1 MKTETPLW
9 HQSTL
14 DIPLNDLRQEL
25 GEAKWNS
32 TFAHSHLYHAAT
44 LFHPED
50 SEPHD
55 DQTGDSYRHTSDR
68 NAANSA
74 TGSAANSIAS
84 NIGAQDTSG
93 ASSSNTSNRHCFVLA
108 VPNTFIRNKIL
119 TRHIADLQ
127 RVIARH
133 IHQSEEN
140 INLEVRVADERVEGE
155 CLEAVTES
163 TEFRESA
170 REASFAVAS
179 FDPALLSDIDLAVR
193 EQFPSNGEV
202 GNGQMARTT
211 AQTASRSTSSSWG
224 EPRTS
229 PPHTDPRF
237 TFDNFVSGSTNRFAY
252 QATLAV
258 AETPGTAY
266 NPLFIFGNV
275 GLGKTHLLQASAHF
289 VKTHYP
295 EKTMRYMATETFL
308 NDFLMAIR
316 NKQSEQFRQRYRKL
330 DVLILDDIQI
340 LEGKE
345 ALQEELFHT
354 FNHMYDQNKQLIFSS
369 DRPPDALLTL
379 QDRLRSRFKSGLLT
393 DIQPPSIEVRLAILE
408 QNVEQHNARRDR
420 NTQPPIVI
428 PEDALMFIAENFTE
442 NIRELE
448 GALTKVIAHA
458 QLLRIP
464 PSYDSAKEI
473 LGDLIGH
480 NNSANLTAHDIIQ
493 IATNFFSLPKEEL
506 LGPCR
511 TKDLVTA
518 RHITMYALREH
529 TDLSLPIIGGLFD
542 GRDHTSVLHAVN
554 KITEKMKTDNSIHSQ
569 VLRLTNHITRGKVP
583 A

>member
-1 MKTETPLW
+1 MKTEIPRW
-9 HQSTL
+9 QQSEL
-14 DIPLNDLRQEL
+14 DIPLDDLRQEL

-32 TFAHSHLYHAAT
+32 TFAHSHL
-44 LFHPED
+44 FHTEPLLASEYPD
-50 SEPHD
+50 SAEPD
-55 DQTGDSYRHTSDR
+55 ISD
-68 NAANSA
+68 A
-74 TGSAANSIAS
+74 GVC
-84 NIGAQDTSG
+84 AQHS
-93 ASSSNTSNRHCFVLA
+93 FVLA
-108 VPNTFIRNKIL
+108 VPNTAIRDNIVK
-119 TRHIADLQ
+119 RHIVDLQ
-127 RVIARH
+127 RLIARH
-133 IHQSEEN
+133 IQQPEER
-140 INLEVRVADERVEGE
+140 IDLEVRVAELPQNGLGPTRLADIGSSSQFAGTGQISNG
-155 CLEAVTES
+155 AVPV
-163 TEFRESA
+163 SA
-170 REASFAVAS
+170 RH
-179 FDPALLSDIDLAVR
+179 
-193 EQFPSNGEV
+193 
-202 GNGQMARTT
+202 
-211 AQTASRSTSSSWG
+211 QTAFQNNWH
-224 EPRTS
+224 EPRPA
-229 PPHTDPRF
+229 PPRTDPRF
-237 TFDNFVSGSTNRFAY
+237 TFENFVSGSTNRFAY
-252 QATLAV
+252 QAALAV

-275 GLGKTHLLQASAHF
+275 GLGKTHLLQATAYF

-295 EKTMRYMATETFL
+295 DKTVRYMATETFL
-308 NDFLMAIR
+308 NDFLMSIR

-345 ALQEELFHT
+345 AMQEELFHT

-408 QNVEQHNARRDR
+408 QSVEHHNARRDR

-428 PEDALMFIAENFTE
+428 PENALMFIAENFTD

-464 PSYDSAKEI
+464 PSYESAKEI
-473 LGDLIGH
+473 LGDLINH
-480 NNSANLTAHDIIQ
+480 NSSEKLTAHDIIHL
-493 IATNFFSLPKEEL
+493 ATDFFSVPQEEL

-511 TKDLVTA
+511 TKDLVMA

-529 TDLSLPIIGGLFD
+529 TDLSLPTIGGLFD

-554 KITEKMKTDNSIHSQ
+554 KITEKMQTDNTIHSQ
-569 VLRLTNHITRGKVP
+569 VLKLTNQITKGKAVV
-583 A
+583 

>member
-1 MKTETPLW
+1 M
-9 HQSTL
+9 
-14 DIPLNDLRQEL
+14 
-25 GEAKWNS
+25 
-32 TFAHSHLYHAAT
+32 
-44 LFHPED
+44 
-50 SEPHD
+50 
-55 DQTGDSYRHTSDR
+55 
-68 NAANSA
+68 
-74 TGSAANSIAS
+74 
-84 NIGAQDTSG
+84 
-93 ASSSNTSNRHCFVLA
+93 
-108 VPNTFIRNKIL
+108 
-119 TRHIADLQ
+119 ADP
-127 RVIARH
+127 
-133 IHQSEEN
+133 S
-140 INLEVRVADERVEGE
+140 ERVEGE
-155 CLEAVTES
+155 CLEAVTEG

-202 GNGQMARTT
+202 GNGQMAT

>member
-1 MKTETPLW
+1 MKTETPHW
-9 HQSTL
+9 QQSAL
-14 DIPLNDLRQEL
+14 DIPLHDLRQEL

-32 TFAHSHLYHAAT
+32 TFAHSHLYHAES
-44 LFHPED
+44 LD
-50 SEPHD
+50 SETD
-55 DQTGDSYRHTSDR
+55 ND
-68 NAANSA
+68 
-74 TGSAANSIAS
+74 
-84 NIGAQDTSG
+84 
-93 ASSSNTSNRHCFVLA
+93 RHCFVLT
-108 VPNTFIRNKIL
+108 VPNTVIRDKIL
-119 TRHIADLQ
+119 NRHFFNLQ
-127 RVIARH
+127 QLIARH
-133 IHQSEEN
+133 IRQSEEN
-140 INLEVRVADERVEGE
+140 IALEVRVADASANGQAPRNQELRSAASGE
-155 CLEAVTES
+155 TAGFKTP
-163 TEFRESA
+163 TR
-170 REASFAVAS
+170 
-179 FDPALLSDIDLAVR
+179 LSDIDLPAR
-193 EQFPSNGEV
+193 EEFSRQAEISNGLI
-202 GNGQMARTT
+202 
-211 AQTASRSTSSSWG
+211 ASRRAADVSVRPLSGSWS
-224 EPRTS
+224 ESHLAPPRT
-229 PPHTDPRF
+229 HTRF
-237 TFDNFVSGSTNRFAY
+237 TFDNFVIGGTNRFAY
-252 QATLAV
+252 QAALAV

-275 GLGKTHLLQASAHF
+275 GLGKTHLLQATSHF

-295 EKTMRYMATETFL
+295 EKTVRYMATETFL
-308 NDFLMAIR
+308 NDFLTAIR

-369 DRPPDALLTL
+369 DRTPDALLTL
-379 QDRLRSRFKSGLLT
+379 QNRLRSRFKSGLLT

-408 QNVEQHNARRDR
+408 QNVEQHNSRRDR

-428 PEDALMFIAENFTE
+428 PENALMFIAENFAE

-464 PSYDSAKEI
+464 PSLESAEEI

-480 NNSANLTAHDIIQ
+480 NKSEKLTAHDIIHL
-493 IATNFFSLPKEEL
+493 ATEFFSLPKEEL
-506 LGPCR
+506 LGPRR

-529 TDLSLPIIGGLFD
+529 TDLSLPIIGDLFD

-554 KITEKMKTDNSIHSQ
+554 KITEKMQSDNGIHSQ
-569 VLRLTNHITRGKVP
+569 VLRLTNQITKGEIAV
-583 A
+583 

>member
-1 MKTETPLW
+1 MKTEIPRW
-9 HQSTL
+9 QQSEL
-14 DIPLNDLRQEL
+14 DIPLDDLRQEL

-32 TFAHSHLYHAAT
+32 TFAHSHL
-44 LFHPED
+44 FHTEPLLASEYPD
-50 SEPHD
+50 SAEPD
-55 DQTGDSYRHTSDR
+55 ISDP
-68 NAANSA
+68 
-74 TGSAANSIAS
+74 GVC
-84 NIGAQDTSG
+84 AQHS
-93 ASSSNTSNRHCFVLA
+93 FVLA
-108 VPNTFIRNKIL
+108 VPNTAIRDNIVK
-119 TRHIADLQ
+119 RHIVDLQ
-127 RVIARH
+127 RLIARH
-133 IHQSEEN
+133 IQQPEER
-140 INLEVRVADERVEGE
+140 IDLEVRVAELPQNGLGPTRLADIGSPSQFAGTGQINNG
-155 CLEAVTES
+155 AVPV
-163 TEFRESA
+163 SA
-170 REASFAVAS
+170 RH
-179 FDPALLSDIDLAVR
+179 
-193 EQFPSNGEV
+193 
-202 GNGQMARTT
+202 
-211 AQTASRSTSSSWG
+211 QTAFQNNWH
-224 EPRTS
+224 EPRPA
-229 PPHTDPRF
+229 PPRTDPRF
-237 TFDNFVSGSTNRFAY
+237 TFENFVSGSTNRFAY
-252 QATLAV
+252 QAALAV

-275 GLGKTHLLQASAHF
+275 GLGKTHLLQATAYF

-295 EKTMRYMATETFL
+295 DKTVRYMATETFL
-308 NDFLMAIR
+308 NDFLMSIR

-345 ALQEELFHT
+345 AMQEELFHT

-408 QNVEQHNARRDR
+408 QSVEHHNARRDR

-428 PEDALMFIAENFTE
+428 PENALMFIAENFTD

-464 PSYDSAKEI
+464 PSYESAKEI
-473 LGDLIGH
+473 LGDLINH
-480 NNSANLTAHDIIQ
+480 NSSEKLTAHDIIHL
-493 IATNFFSLPKEEL
+493 ATDFFSVPQEEL

-511 TKDLVTA
+511 TKDLVMA

-529 TDLSLPIIGGLFD
+529 TDLSLPTIGGLFD

-554 KITEKMKTDNSIHSQ
+554 KITEKMQTDNTIHSQ
-569 VLRLTNHITRGKVP
+569 VLKLTNQITKGKAVV
-583 A
+583 

>member
-1 MKTETPLW
+1 MKTEIPRW
-9 HQSTL
+9 QQSEL
-14 DIPLNDLRQEL
+14 DIPLDDLRQEL

-32 TFAHSHLYHAAT
+32 TFAHSHL
-44 LFHPED
+44 FHTEPLLSSEYPD
-50 SEPHD
+50 SAEPD
-55 DQTGDSYRHTSDR
+55 ISD
-68 NAANSA
+68 A
-74 TGSAANSIAS
+74 GVC
-84 NIGAQDTSG
+84 AQHS
-93 ASSSNTSNRHCFVLA
+93 FVLA
-108 VPNTFIRNKIL
+108 VPNTAIRDNIVK
-119 TRHIADLQ
+119 RHIVDLQ
-127 RVIARH
+127 RLIARH
-133 IHQSEEN
+133 IQQPEER
-140 INLEVRVADERVEGE
+140 IDLEVRVAELPQNGLGPTRLADIGSPSQFAGTSQIG
-155 CLEAVTES
+155 AVPV
-163 TEFRESA
+163 SA
-170 REASFAVAS
+170 RH
-179 FDPALLSDIDLAVR
+179 
-193 EQFPSNGEV
+193 
-202 GNGQMARTT
+202 
-211 AQTASRSTSSSWG
+211 QTAFQNNWH
-224 EPRTS
+224 EPRPA
-229 PPHTDPRF
+229 PPRTDPRF
-237 TFDNFVSGSTNRFAY
+237 TFENFVSGSTNRFAY
-252 QATLAV
+252 QAALAV

-275 GLGKTHLLQASAHF
+275 GLGKTHLLQATAYF

-295 EKTMRYMATETFL
+295 DKTVRYMATETFL
-308 NDFLMAIR
+308 NDFLMSIR

-345 ALQEELFHT
+345 AMQEELFHT

-408 QNVEQHNARRDR
+408 QSVEHHNARRDR

-428 PEDALMFIAENFTE
+428 PENALMFIAENFTD

-464 PSYDSAKEI
+464 PSYESAKEI
-473 LGDLIGH
+473 LGDLINH
-480 NNSANLTAHDIIQ
+480 NSSEKLTAHDIIHL
-493 IATNFFSLPKEEL
+493 ATDFFSVPQEEL

-511 TKDLVTA
+511 TKDLVMA

-529 TDLSLPIIGGLFD
+529 TDLSLPTIGGLFD

-554 KITEKMKTDNSIHSQ
+554 KITEKMQTDNTIHSQ
-569 VLRLTNHITRGKVP
+569 VLKLTNQITKGKAVV
-583 A
+583 

>member
-1 MKTETPLW
+1 MKTEIPRW
-9 HQSTL
+9 QQSEL
-14 DIPLNDLRQEL
+14 DIPLDDLRQEL

-32 TFAHSHLYHAAT
+32 TFAHSHL
-44 LFHPED
+44 FHTEPLLASEYPD
-50 SEPHD
+50 SAEPAI
-55 DQTGDSYRHTSDR
+55 SDP
-68 NAANSA
+68 
-74 TGSAANSIAS
+74 GVC
-84 NIGAQDTSG
+84 AQHS
-93 ASSSNTSNRHCFVLA
+93 FVLA
-108 VPNTFIRNKIL
+108 VPNTAIRDNIVK
-119 TRHIADLQ
+119 RHIVDLQ
-127 RVIARH
+127 RLIARH
-133 IHQSEEN
+133 IQQPEER
-140 INLEVRVADERVEGE
+140 IDLEVRVADLPQNGLGPTRLADIGSPSQFAGTGQIG
-155 CLEAVTES
+155 AVPV
-163 TEFRESA
+163 SA
-170 REASFAVAS
+170 RH
-179 FDPALLSDIDLAVR
+179 
-193 EQFPSNGEV
+193 
-202 GNGQMARTT
+202 
-211 AQTASRSTSSSWG
+211 QTAFQNNWH
-224 EPRTS
+224 EPRPA
-229 PPHTDPRF
+229 PPRTDPRF
-237 TFDNFVSGSTNRFAY
+237 TFENFVSGSTNRFAY
-252 QATLAV
+252 QAALAV

-275 GLGKTHLLQASAHF
+275 GLGKTHLLQATAYF

-295 EKTMRYMATETFL
+295 DKTVRYMATETFL
-308 NDFLMAIR
+308 NDFLMSIR

-345 ALQEELFHT
+345 AMQEELFHT

-408 QNVEQHNARRDR
+408 QSVEHHNARRDR

-428 PEDALMFIAENFTE
+428 PENALMFIAENFTD

-464 PSYDSAKEI
+464 PSYESAKEI
-473 LGDLIGH
+473 LGDLINH
-480 NNSANLTAHDIIQ
+480 NSSEKLTAHDIIHL
-493 IATNFFSLPKEEL
+493 ATDFFSVPQEEL

-511 TKDLVTA
+511 TKDLVMA

-529 TDLSLPIIGGLFD
+529 TDLSLPTIGGLFD

-554 KITEKMKTDNSIHSQ
+554 KITEKMQTDNTIHSQ
-569 VLRLTNHITRGKVP
+569 VLKLTNQITKGKAVV
-583 A
+583 

>member
-1 MKTETPLW
+1 MKTEIPRW
-9 HQSTL
+9 QQSEL
-14 DIPLNDLRQEL
+14 DIPLDDLRQEL

-32 TFAHSHLYHAAT
+32 TFAHSHL
-44 LFHPED
+44 FHTEPLLASEYPD
-50 SEPHD
+50 SAEPD
-55 DQTGDSYRHTSDR
+55 ISD
-68 NAANSA
+68 A
-74 TGSAANSIAS
+74 GVC
-84 NIGAQDTSG
+84 AQHS
-93 ASSSNTSNRHCFVLA
+93 FVLA
-108 VPNTFIRNKIL
+108 VPNTAIRDNIVK
-119 TRHIADLQ
+119 RHIVDLQ
-127 RVIARH
+127 RLIARH
-133 IHQSEEN
+133 IQQPEER
-140 INLEVRVADERVEGE
+140 IDLEVRVAELPQNGLGPTRLADIGSPSQFAGTGQIG
-155 CLEAVTES
+155 AVPV
-163 TEFRESA
+163 SA
-170 REASFAVAS
+170 RH
-179 FDPALLSDIDLAVR
+179 
-193 EQFPSNGEV
+193 
-202 GNGQMARTT
+202 
-211 AQTASRSTSSSWG
+211 QTAFQNNWH
-224 EPRTS
+224 EPRPA
-229 PPHTDPRF
+229 PPRTDPRF
-237 TFDNFVSGSTNRFAY
+237 TFENFVSGSTNRFAY
-252 QATLAV
+252 QAALAV

-275 GLGKTHLLQASAHF
+275 GLGKTHLLQATAYF

-295 EKTMRYMATETFL
+295 DKTVRYMATETFL
-308 NDFLMAIR
+308 NDFLMSIR

-345 ALQEELFHT
+345 AMQEELFHT

-408 QNVEQHNARRDR
+408 QSVEHHNARRDR

-428 PEDALMFIAENFTE
+428 PENALMFIAENFTD

-464 PSYDSAKEI
+464 PSYESAKEI
-473 LGDLIGH
+473 LGDLINH
-480 NNSANLTAHDIIQ
+480 NSSEKLTAHDIIHL
-493 IATNFFSLPKEEL
+493 ATDFFSVPQEEL

-511 TKDLVTA
+511 TKDLVMA

-529 TDLSLPIIGGLFD
+529 TDLSLPTIGGLFD

-554 KITEKMKTDNSIHSQ
+554 KITEKMQTDNTIHSQ
-569 VLRLTNHITRGKVP
+569 VLKLTNQITKGKAVV
-583 A
+583 

>member
-1 MKTETPLW
+1 MKTEIPLW
-9 HQSTL
+9 QQTAF
-14 DIPLNDLRQEL
+14 DIPLDDLRQEL

-32 TFAHSHLYHAAT
+32 TFAHSHL
-44 LFHPED
+44 FH
-50 SEPHD
+50 SEPLFPPEC
-55 DQTGDSYRHTSDR
+55 SD
-68 NAANSA
+68 A
-74 TGSAANSIAS
+74 TELDALEA
-84 NIGAQDTSG
+84 G
-93 ASSSNTSNRHCFVLA
+93 ASDPDICPEHSFVLA
-108 VPNTFIRNKIL
+108 VPNTAIRDKIL
-119 TRHIADLQ
+119 KRHIVDLQ
-127 RVIARH
+127 RLIARH
-133 IHQSEEN
+133 TKQPEEH
-140 INLEVRVADERVEGE
+140 INLEVHVAELPQNGLAEGS
-155 CLEAVTES
+155 AIRIS
-163 TEFRESA
+163 ADREPVGLNNSPSA
-170 REASFAVAS
+170 GLNAGNL
-179 FDPALLSDIDLAVR
+179 DPSRLADIDFRNNGFRQLDNNR
-193 EQFPSNGEV
+193 EIGWAQPRPAP
-202 GNGQMARTT
+202 AR
-211 AQTASRSTSSSWG
+211 
-224 EPRTS
+224 
-229 PPHTDPRF
+229 TDPRF

-252 QATLAV
+252 QAALAV

-275 GLGKTHLLQASAHF
+275 GLGKTHLLQAIAYF

-295 EKTMRYMATETFL
+295 HKTLRYMATEAFL
-308 NDFLMAIR
+308 NDFLMSIR

-345 ALQEELFHT
+345 AMQEELFHT
-354 FNHMYDQNKQLIFSS
+354 FNHMYDQNKQLVFSS

-408 QNVEQHNARRDR
+408 QSVEHHNARRDR
-420 NTQPPIVI
+420 STQPPIII
-428 PEDALMFIAENFTE
+428 PENALMFIAENFAD

-464 PSYDSAKEI
+464 PSYESAKEI
-473 LGDLIGH
+473 LGDLINH
-480 NNSANLTAHDIIQ
+480 NNSEKLTANDIINL
-493 IATNFFSLPKEEL
+493 ATEFFSLPKEEL

-529 TDLSLPIIGGLFD
+529 TDLSLPTIGSLFD

-554 KITEKMKTDNSIHSQ
+554 KITEKMQTDNNIHSQ
-569 VLRLTNHITRGKVP
+569 VLQLTNQITKGKAVG
-583 A
+583 

>member
-1 MKTETPLW
+1 MKTEIPRW
-9 HQSTL
+9 QQSEL
-14 DIPLNDLRQEL
+14 DIPLDDLRQEL

-32 TFAHSHLYHAAT
+32 TFAHSHLFHTEPLLAAEY
-44 LFHPED
+44 PD
-50 SEPHD
+50 SAEPD
-55 DQTGDSYRHTSDR
+55 MSD
-68 NAANSA
+68 ADVC
-74 TGSAANSIAS
+74 
-84 NIGAQDTSG
+84 AQHS
-93 ASSSNTSNRHCFVLA
+93 FVLA
-108 VPNTFIRNKIL
+108 VPNTAIRDNIVK
-119 TRHIADLQ
+119 RHIVDLQ
-127 RVIARH
+127 KLIARH
-133 IHQSEEN
+133 IQQPEEL
-140 INLEVRVADERVEGE
+140 IDLEVRVAELPQNGLGPTR
-155 CLEAVTES
+155 LA
-163 TEFRESA
+163 
-170 REASFAVAS
+170 
-179 FDPALLSDIDLAVR
+179 DIDLR
-193 EQFPSNGEV
+193 PQEQGASEIG
-202 GNGQMARTT
+202 
-211 AQTASRSTSSSWG
+211 TASPSSWR
-224 EPRTS
+224 EPRPA
-229 PPHTDPRF
+229 PPRTDPRF
-237 TFDNFVSGSTNRFAY
+237 TFENFVSGSTNRFAY
-252 QATLAV
+252 QAALAV

-275 GLGKTHLLQASAHF
+275 GLGKTHLLQATAYF

-295 EKTMRYMATETFL
+295 DKTVRYMATETFL
-308 NDFLMAIR
+308 NDFLMSIR

-345 ALQEELFHT
+345 AMQEELFHT

-408 QNVEQHNARRDR
+408 QSVEHHNARRDR

-428 PEDALMFIAENFTE
+428 PENALMFIAENFID

-464 PSYDSAKEI
+464 PSYESAKEI
-473 LGDLIGH
+473 LGDLISH
-480 NNSANLTAHDIIQ
+480 NSSEKLTAHDIIHL
-493 IATNFFSLPKEEL
+493 ATEFFSLPQEEL

-511 TKDLVTA
+511 TKDLVMA

-529 TDLSLPIIGGLFD
+529 TDLSLPTIGGLFD

-554 KITEKMKTDNSIHSQ
+554 KITEKMQTDNDTHSQ
-569 VLRLTNHITRGKVP
+569 VLKLTNQITKGKTTV
-583 A
+583 

>member
-9 HQSTL
+9 QQTEF
-14 DIPLNDLRQEL
+14 DIPLDDLRQEL

-32 TFAHSHLYHAAT
+32 TFAHSHL
-44 LFHPED
+44 FH
-50 SEPHD
+50 SEPPFPP
-55 DQTGDSYRHTSDR
+55 GYSD
-68 NAANSA
+68 A
-74 TGSAANSIAS
+74 TEPDAFE
-84 NIGAQDTSG
+84 SG
-93 ASSSNTSNRHCFVLA
+93 ALDADICSEHSFVLA
-108 VPNTFIRNKIL
+108 VPNSAIRDKIL
-119 TRHIADLQ
+119 KRHIVDLQ
-127 RVIARH
+127 RLIARH
-133 IHQSEEN
+133 TKQPEEHIH
-140 INLEVRVADERVEGE
+140 LEVQVAELPQNGLAE
-155 CLEAVTES
+155 
-163 TEFRESA
+163 ESA
-170 REASFAVAS
+170 IRISANQESVGMDNS
-179 FDPALLSDIDLAVR
+179 MNTSLNPENLDPSRLADIDFSGN
-193 EQFPSNGEV
+193 FPSRWNQPRHETAHPEI
-202 GNGQMARTT
+202 ARP
-211 AQTASRSTSSSWG
+211 
-224 EPRTS
+224 EPAR
-229 PPHTDPRF
+229 TDPRF

-252 QATLAV
+252 QAALAV

-275 GLGKTHLLQASAHF
+275 GLGKTHLLQAIAYF

-295 EKTMRYMATETFL
+295 HKTLRYMATEAFL
-308 NDFLMAIR
+308 NDFLMSIR

-345 ALQEELFHT
+345 AMQEELFHT
-354 FNHMYDQNKQLIFSS
+354 FNHMYDQNKQLVFSS

-408 QNVEQHNARRDR
+408 QSVEHHNARRDR
-420 NTQPPIVI
+420 STQPPIII
-428 PEDALMFIAENFTE
+428 PENALMFIAENFID

-464 PSYDSAKEI
+464 PSYESAKEI
-473 LGDLIGH
+473 LGDLISHSSTEKLAAG
-480 NNSANLTAHDIIQ
+480 DIIDL
-493 IATNFFSLPKEEL
+493 ATDFFALPKEEL

-529 TDLSLPIIGGLFD
+529 TDLSLPTIGSLFD

-554 KITEKMKTDNSIHSQ
+554 KIAEKMQTDNNIHSQ
-569 VLRLTNHITRGKVP
+569 VLQLTNQITKGKV
-583 A
+583 AG

>member
-1 MKTETPLW
+1 MKTEIPPWQQTK
-9 HQSTL
+9 L
-14 DIPLNDLRQEL
+14 DIPLDDLRQEL

-32 TFAHSHLYHAAT
+32 TFAHSHLYHAET
-44 LFHPED
+44 LFPPED
-50 SEPHD
+50 STTD
-55 DQTGDSYRHTSDR
+55 ALDADR
-68 NAANSA
+68 
-74 TGSAANSIAS
+74 
-84 NIGAQDTSG
+84 AQHS
-93 ASSSNTSNRHCFVLA
+93 FVLA
-108 VPNTFIRNKIL
+108 VPNTVIRDKIVN
-119 TRHIADLQ
+119 RHVADLQ
-127 RVIARH
+127 KLIARH
-133 IHQSEEN
+133 IQQPEEH
-140 INLEVRVADERVEGE
+140 ISLKVQVADLPQNGLTEEG
-155 CLEAVTES
+155 TGES
-163 TEFRESA
+163 LTPAA
-170 REASFAVAS
+170 RLNDIGPPSTLPPSTLSPSTIPPSTASFNPTN
-179 FDPALLSDIDLAVR
+179 FDPTRLADIDFR
-193 EQFPSNGEV
+193 SRKQFPDIGEI
-202 GNGQMARTT
+202 GNGAVPPDASVRSET
-211 AQTASRSTSSSWG
+211 AFRGNWD
-224 EPRTS
+224 EPRPT
-229 PPHTDPRF
+229 PPLAYPRF
-237 TFDNFVSGSTNRFAY
+237 TFDSFVSGNTNRFAY

-275 GLGKTHLLQASAHF
+275 GLGKTHLLQAAAHF

-295 EKTMRYMATETFL
+295 DKAVRYMATETFL
-308 NDFLMAIR
+308 NDFLMSIR

-354 FNHMYDQNKQLIFSS
+354 FNHMYEQNKQLIFSS

-393 DIQPPSIEVRLAILE
+393 DIQPPSIEMRLAILE

-428 PEDALMFIAENFTE
+428 PESALMFIAENFID

-464 PSYDSAKEI
+464 PSYESAKEI
-473 LGDLIGH
+473 LSDLINH
-480 NNSANLTAHDIIQ
+480 TNSEKLTAQDIIHL
-493 IATNFFSLPKEEL
+493 ATEFFSLPQEDL

-511 TKDLVTA
+511 TKDLVMA

-529 TDLSLPIIGGLFD
+529 TDLSLPTIGGLFD

-554 KITEKMKTDNSIHSQ
+554 KITEKMQTDNGIHSQ
-569 VLRLTNHITRGKVP
+569 VLKLTNQITKGKAAV
-583 A
+583 

>member
-1 MKTETPLW
+1 MKTEIPLW
-9 HQSTL
+9 QQSKL
-14 DIPLNDLRQEL
+14 DIPLDDLRLEL

-32 TFAHSHLYHAAT
+32 TFAHSHLYHAET
-44 LFHPED
+44 LFPPED
-50 SEPHD
+50 PAGPGALD
-55 DQTGDSYRHTSDR
+55 AD
-68 NAANSA
+68 
-74 TGSAANSIAS
+74 
-84 NIGAQDTSG
+84 IGAQHS
-93 ASSSNTSNRHCFVLA
+93 FVLA
-108 VPNTFIRNKIL
+108 VPNAVIRDKIL
-119 TRHIADLQ
+119 NRHIADLQ
-127 RVIARH
+127 RLIARH
-133 IHQSEEN
+133 VQQPEER
-140 INLEVRVADERVEGE
+140 ISLEVQVADLPQNGLAE
-155 CLEAVTES
+155 ES
-163 TEFRESA
+163 LISAAGFNANESPSTLPPSA
-170 REASFAVAS
+170 LSPSTATAGFNSTN
-179 FDPALLSDIDLAVR
+179 FDPTRLADIDFRNQFADDSVR
-193 EQFPSNGEV
+193 RKTAFP
-202 GNGQMARTT
+202 GNWSESRQNSAH
-211 AQTASRSTSSSWG
+211 AS
-224 EPRTS
+224 
-229 PPHTDPRF
+229 PRF

-275 GLGKTHLLQASAHF
+275 GLGKTHLLQAAAHF

-295 EKTMRYMATETFL
+295 DKAVRYMATETFL
-308 NDFLMAIR
+308 NDFLMSIR

-345 ALQEELFHT
+345 AMQEELFHT
-354 FNHMYDQNKQLIFSS
+354 FNHMYGQNKQLIFSS

-393 DIQPPSIEVRLAILE
+393 DIQPPSIEMRLAILE

-428 PEDALMFIAENFTE
+428 PENALMFIAENFTD

-464 PSYDSAKEI
+464 PSYESAKEI
-473 LGDLIGH
+473 LSDLISH
-480 NNSANLTAHDIIQ
+480 SSSEKLTAHDIICL
-493 IATNFFSLPKEEL
+493 ATEFFSLPKEEL

-511 TKDLVTA
+511 TKDLVMA

-529 TDLSLPIIGGLFD
+529 TDLSLPTIGGLFD

-554 KITEKMKTDNSIHSQ
+554 KITEKMQTDNGIHSQ
-569 VLRLTNHITRGKVP
+569 VLKLTNQITRGKAAV
-583 A
+583 

>member
-1 MKTETPLW
+1 MKTAIPFWQQTE
-9 HQSTL
+9 L
-14 DIPLNDLRQEL
+14 DIPLDDLRQEL

-32 TFAHSHLYHAAT
+32 TFAHSHLYHAET
-44 LFHPED
+44 LFP
-50 SEPHD
+50 SE
-55 DQTGDSYRHTSDR
+55 
-68 NAANSA
+68 NSA
-74 TGSAANSIAS
+74 ESDAFDADAL
-84 NIGAQDTSG
+84 AQHS
-93 ASSSNTSNRHCFVLA
+93 FVLA
-108 VPNTFIRNKIL
+108 VPNTVIRDKIVN
-119 TRHIADLQ
+119 RHIADLQ
-127 RVIARH
+127 RLIARH
-133 IHQSEEN
+133 IQQPAERIS
-140 INLEVRVADERVEGE
+140 LEVQVADLQQNGLAEEAAGE
-155 CLEAVTES
+155 SLMPAAGLNDIGSPS
-163 TEFRESA
+163 TMSSSA
-170 REASFAVAS
+170 LSAN
-179 FDPALLSDIDLAVR
+179 FDPTRLADIDFR
-193 EQFPSNGEV
+193 SQKQFTGTGEMGETAFR
-202 GNGQMARTT
+202 GN
-211 AQTASRSTSSSWG
+211 WG
-224 EPRTS
+224 EPRATS
-229 PPHTDPRF
+229 PLARTRF

-275 GLGKTHLLQASAHF
+275 GLGKTHLLQAAAHF

-295 EKTMRYMATETFL
+295 DKAVRYMATETFL
-308 NDFLMAIR
+308 NDFLMSIR

-345 ALQEELFHT
+345 AMQEELFHT
-354 FNHMYDQNKQLIFSS
+354 FNHMYGQNKQLIFSS

-428 PEDALMFIAENFTE
+428 PETALMFIAENFTD

-464 PSYDSAKEI
+464 PSYESAKEI
-473 LGDLIGH
+473 LSDLISH
-480 NNSANLTAHDIIQ
+480 NSSEKLTAHDIIHL
-493 IATNFFSLPKEEL
+493 ATEFFSLPKEEL

-511 TKDLVTA
+511 TKDLVMA

-529 TDLSLPIIGGLFD
+529 TDLSLPTIGGLFD

-554 KITEKMKTDNSIHSQ
+554 KITEKMQTDNGIHSQ
-569 VLRLTNHITRGKVP
+569 VLKLTNQITRGKAAV
-583 A
+583 

>member
-1 MKTETPLW
+1 MKTAIPFWQQTE
-9 HQSTL
+9 L
-14 DIPLNDLRQEL
+14 DIPLDDLRQEL

-32 TFAHSHLYHAAT
+32 TFAHSHLYHAET
-44 LFHPED
+44 LFPSED
-50 SEPHD
+50 SAE
-55 DQTGDSYRHTSDR
+55 SD
-68 NAANSA
+68 ALDADA
-74 TGSAANSIAS
+74 H
-84 NIGAQDTSG
+84 AQRS
-93 ASSSNTSNRHCFVLA
+93 FVLA
-108 VPNTFIRNKIL
+108 VPNTVIRDKIV

-127 RVIARH
+127 RLIARH
-133 IHQSEEN
+133 IQQPAERIS
-140 INLEVRVADERVEGE
+140 LEVRVADLPQNGLAEEAAGE
-155 CLEAVTES
+155 SLMPAAGPAAGLNDIGSPS
-163 TEFRESA
+163 TMPPSA
-170 REASFAVAS
+170 LSAN
-179 FDPALLSDIDLAVR
+179 FDPTRLADIDFRSQKRFADT
-193 EQFPSNGEV
+193 GEIGETAFR
-202 GNGQMARTT
+202 GN
-211 AQTASRSTSSSWG
+211 WG
-224 EPRTS
+224 EPRTTS
-229 PPHTDPRF
+229 PLAHTRF

-275 GLGKTHLLQASAHF
+275 GLGKTHLLQAAAHF

-295 EKTMRYMATETFL
+295 DKAVRYMATETFL
-308 NDFLMAIR
+308 NDFLMSIR

-345 ALQEELFHT
+345 AMQEELFHT
-354 FNHMYDQNKQLIFSS
+354 FNHMYGQNKQLIFSS

-428 PEDALMFIAENFTE
+428 PETALMFIAENFTD

-464 PSYDSAKEI
+464 PSYESAKEI
-473 LGDLIGH
+473 LSDLISH
-480 NNSANLTAHDIIQ
+480 NSSEKLTAYDIIHL
-493 IATNFFSLPKEEL
+493 ATEFFSLPKEEL

-511 TKDLVTA
+511 TKDLVMA

-529 TDLSLPIIGGLFD
+529 TDLSLPTIGGLFD

-554 KITEKMKTDNSIHSQ
+554 KITEKMQTDNGIHSQ
-569 VLRLTNHITRGKVP
+569 VLKLTNQITRGKAAV
-583 A
+583 

>member
-1 MKTETPLW
+1 MKTEVPHWQQTE
-9 HQSTL
+9 L
-14 DIPLNDLRQEL
+14 DIPLDDLRQEL

-32 TFAHSHLYHAAT
+32 TFAHSHL
-44 LFHPED
+44 FHTEPLLA
-50 SEPHD
+50 SEYP
-55 DQTGDSYRHTSDR
+55 
-68 NAANSA
+68 
-74 TGSAANSIAS
+74 GSAESDIS
-84 NIGAQDTSG
+84 DTGICAQPS
-93 ASSSNTSNRHCFVLA
+93 FVLA
-108 VPNTFIRNKIL
+108 VPNTAIRDKIVK
-119 TRHIADLQ
+119 RHIVDLQ
-127 RVIARH
+127 RLIARH
-133 IHQSEEN
+133 IQQPEER
-140 INLEVRVADERVEGE
+140 IDLEVRVAELPHAELPQDDLGTTGLANTDLISQEHGTAKISNGA
-155 CLEAVTES
+155 LPS
-163 TEFRESA
+163 
-170 REASFAVAS
+170 EAS
-179 FDPALLSDIDLAVR
+179 ALH
-193 EQFPSNGEV
+193 
-202 GNGQMARTT
+202 
-211 AQTASRSTSSSWG
+211 QTAFQDSWG
-224 EPRTS
+224 ELRTAPPSTGPPR
-229 PPHTDPRF
+229 TDPRF
-237 TFDNFVSGSTNRFAY
+237 TFENFVSGSTNRFAY
-252 QATLAV
+252 QAALAV

-275 GLGKTHLLQASAHF
+275 GLGKTHLLQATAYF

-295 EKTMRYMATETFL
+295 DKTVRYMATETFL
-308 NDFLMAIR
+308 NDFLMSLR

-345 ALQEELFHT
+345 AMQEELFHT

-408 QNVEQHNARRDR
+408 QSVEHHNARRDR
-420 NTQPPIVI
+420 NTQPPLVI
-428 PEDALMFIAENFTE
+428 PENALMFIAENFID

-464 PSYDSAKEI
+464 PSYESAKEI
-473 LGDLIGH
+473 LGDLINH
-480 NNSANLTAHDIIQ
+480 NSSEKLTASDIINL
-493 IATNFFSLPKEEL
+493 ATEFFSVPQEDL

-529 TDLSLPIIGGLFD
+529 TDLSLPTIGGLFD

-554 KITEKMKTDNSIHSQ
+554 KITEKMQTDNTTHSQ
-569 VLRLTNHITRGKVP
+569 VLKLTNQITKGKVQI
-583 A
+583 